1 MLGSGGFDFA
11 IAAPMSVRAETV
23 PELTVSNT
31 KSHMITRRE
40 FFAQTT
46 ALGLVTA
53 IQAAEPKGKTIL
65 LRSAWDTV
73 NIGDI
78 AITPG
83 TLRILEKHLPEA
95 RVVLWAAKMNER
107 IETMLKRRFPGL
119 EIITTGYRAVDPR
132 NGPRDPALRA
142 SFEEADLVI
151 QNSGMIPDTEAM
163 VWSRKLGKKYGLYGQ
178 SYFPSMVE
186 GKPDHVAL
194 LSGASFLYARDSHT
208 LALLKAHGVTAPIME
223 FAPDGCFGNDV
234 RDEERALAFLREHDL
249 RERQFI
255 TVMLRTNTPK
265 HPERVT
271 RGTLDPNGLAGTP
284 TPEMA
289 AQDERRAAVYRE
301 VMTRWARRTGMKIL
315 IAPEVEK
322 EIGHNKRLLFDP
334 LPDDVK
340 ARVVRRATFWNS
352 DEATSVFARA
362 RIVFCHEP
370 HSPIMA
376 LAVGTP
382 IVHTFSVEHGPKAW
396 MFADIGLPEWLM
408 DFEQSDADRM
418 LAALL
423 DIHEHYDEALLK
435 VRKAMNLVERKW
447 DETTTVM
454 RGALNS

>member
-1 MLGSGGFDFA
+1 
-11 IAAPMSVRAETV
+11 MS
-23 PELTVSNT
+23 
-31 KSHMITRRE
+31 TRRS
-40 FFAQTT
+40 FLAQTAAFAFVS
-46 ALGLVTA
+46 ALR
-53 IQAAEPKGKTIL
+53 AAVPLGKTIL

-83 TLRILEKHLPEA
+83 TLRIFERHLPDA
-95 RVVLWAAKMNER
+95 KIILWAAKTNER
-107 IETMLKRRFPGL
+107 VLALLGRRFPGL
-119 EIITTGYRAVDPR
+119 DIITTGYRAVDPKT
-132 NGPRDPALRA
+132 GPVMPELRA
-142 SFEEADLVI
+142 AFERADLVI

-163 VWSRKLGKKYGLYGQ
+163 VWSCKQGKPFGLYGQ

-186 GKPDHVAL
+186 GKPYHVEL
-194 LSGASFLYARDSHT
+194 LSAASFIYCRDSRT
-208 LALLKAHGVTAPIME
+208 LETLRKAGVKSPIMA

-234 RDEERALAFLREHDL
+234 RDEERALRFLRENDL
-249 RERQFI
+249 RERQFLTI
-255 TVMLRTNTPK
+255 MLRTSTPK

-271 RGTLDPNGLAGTP
+271 GGVLDSNGLAGTP

-289 AQDERRAAVYRE
+289 AQDERRAAVYRD
-301 VMTRWARRTGMKIL
+301 VMQQWIRQTGMKIL

-334 LPDDVK
+334 LPDSMK
-340 ARVVRRATFWNS
+340 KSVVNCKTFWNA

-362 RIVFCHEP
+362 RICFCHEP

-408 DFEQSDADRM
+408 DFEQSNAARM
-418 LAALL
+418 TAALM
-423 DIHEHYDEALLK
+423 DVHEHYDDALLK
-435 VRKAMNLVERKW
+435 VRTAMNRVEAYW
-447 DETTTVM
+447 AETTAVIRRTL
-454 RGALNS
+454 GC